1 MSVDVAI
8 MVCPPSS
15 VLDVVVPFCPWP
27 DTMAEDADWFAT
39 WPLGRTE
46 ARDAFANGRAVTS
59 TLPDGHVAFFIQCDA
74 ETMPAMLAIA
84 ITSWPSISALSADN
98 SAAAQAVKAAWLGE
112 ELVIDGR
119 IAGYLDVDGTSAA
132 GAWL

>member
-1 MSVDVAI
+1 MSVEVAI
-8 MVCPPSS
+8 MVCPASS

-46 ARDAFANGRAVTS
+46 ARDAFVNGRAVTS
-59 TLPDGHVAFFIQCDA
+59 PLPDGNVAFFVQCDA
-74 ETMPAMLAIA
+74 ETMLAMLAIA
-84 ITSWPSISALSADN
+84 TTSWPSIGTLSADTG
-98 SAAAQAVKAAWLGE
+98 AEALAVKAGWLGE

-119 IAGYLDVDGTSAA
+119 IAGYLDVPVRAA
-132 GAWL
+132 T

>member
-8 MVCPPSS
+8 MVCPSSS
-15 VLDVVVPFCPWP
+15 VLGVVVPLCPWP

-46 ARDAFANGRAVTS
+46 ARDAFVNGRAVTS
-59 TLPDGHVAFFIQCDA
+59 PLSDGSVAFFVQCDA
-74 ETMPAMLAIA
+74 ETMPAMLVIA
-84 ITSWPSISALSADN
+84 LTSWPSISALSADD
-98 SAAAQAVKAAWLGE
+98 SEAAMAVKAAWLGE

-119 IAGYLDVDGTSAA
+119 IAGYLDVDGASAA

>member
-1 MSVDVAI
+1 MPVDVAI
-8 MVCPPSS
+8 MVCPSSS
-15 VLDVVVPFCPWP
+15 VLGVVVPLCPWP

-46 ARDAFANGRAVTS
+46 ARNAFVNGRAVTS
-59 TLPDGHVAFFIQCDA
+59 PLSDGSVAFFVQCDA
-74 ETMPAMLAIA
+74 ETMPAMLFIA
-84 ITSWPSISALSADN
+84 LTSWPSISALSEDD
-98 SAAAQAVKAAWLGE
+98 SKAAMAVKAAWLGE

-119 IAGYLDVDGTSAA
+119 IAGYLDVDGASAA

>member
-1 MSVDVAI
+1 MPVDVAI
-8 MVCPPSS
+8 MVCPSSS
-15 VLDVVVPFCPWP
+15 VLGVVVPLCSWP

-46 ARDAFANGRAVTS
+46 ARDAFVNGRAVTS
-59 TLPDGHVAFFIQCDA
+59 PLSDGSVAFFVQCDA
-74 ETMPAMLAIA
+74 ETMPAMLFIA
-84 ITSWPSISALSADN
+84 LTSWPSISALSEDD
-98 SAAAQAVKAAWLGE
+98 SKAAMAVKAAWLGE

-119 IAGYLDVDGTSAA
+119 IAGYLDVDGASAA